1 MKIGKKISGGLYHA
15 SRKRKHYDNTGQ
27 SRVVKLGNV
36 KAKEMRTR
44 GGNSKVVLLM
54 ADVANVFNPKTKK
67 STVSKIVNVI
77 ETPSNRF
84 LARQNVLQ
92 KSSVIET
99 ELGKARITNRPSQ
112 EGNVQ
117 AVLLPESK

>member
-15 SRKRKHYDNTGQ
+15 SRKSKLYEYIGQ
-27 SRVVKLGNV
+27 ARVVKLGPT
-36 KAKEMRTR
+36 KSKEIRTR

-54 ADVANVFNPKTKK
+54 SDSVNVFNLKTKK
-67 STVSKIVNVI
+67 SQVAKIVNVV

-92 KSSVIET
+92 KSSIIQTSV
-99 ELGKARITNRPSQ
+99 GKARITNRPSQ

-117 AVLLPESK
+117 AILLD

>member
-1 MKIGKKISGGLYHA
+1 MKAGKKISGGLYHA
-15 SRKRKHYDNTGQ
+15 PRKKKHYEKKGQ
-27 SRVVKLGNV
+27 ARVVKLGIV
-36 KAKEMRTR
+36 KRKLIRTR
-44 GGNSKVVLLM
+44 GGYQKVILLT
-54 ADVANVFNPKTKK
+54 ADIANVFNPKTRK
-67 STVSKIVNVI
+67 SQVSKITNVI

-92 KSSVIET
+92 KSSIIET

-117 AVLLPESK
+117 AILLNEQ